1 MTKCK
6 CELAGWCETH
16 KRKMSQTRFD
26 ECKNKPGYFEVFQQ
40 DLARRQ
46 EAENNKGLG
55 LGDVVEKVAEVTGI
69 KKVVEAVFG
78 KDCGCQERK
87 EALNKI
93 RLK

>member
-1 MTKCK
+1 MTNCK

-16 KRKMSQTRFD
+16 QRKMSETRFN

-40 DLARRQ
+40 DLAKRQ
-46 EAENNKGLG
+46 GLG

-78 KDCGCQERK
+78 NDCGCQERK
-87 EALNKI
+87 DALNKI